1 MKPRVLLALLLLALS
16 SSAHAGPFNDK
27 LAICLVKSTT
37 QEDKLTLIRWIFA
50 AMASHPGVKDL
61 SEVSAK
67 DGDQLNGQV
76 ADLFVSLLTDR
87 CAVEAEEAVKYEGQ
101 GTIGTSFEVL
111 GRVAMQ
117 ELMSD
122 GSVGAFMGGIDA
134 HIDPEVLETLGQ
146 RMGAPQK
153 GAKAD

>member
-1 MKPRVLLALLLLALS
+1 MKLRILLALVLLGLS
-16 SSAHAGPFNDK
+16 SSALAGPFNDK
-27 LAICLVKSTT
+27 LAVCLVKSTT
-37 QEDKLTLIRWIFA
+37 PQDKLTLIRWIFA

-67 DGDQLNGQV
+67 DGDRLNRQV

-87 CAVEAEEAVKYEGQ
+87 CGTETREAVKYEGQ
-101 GTIGTSFEVL
+101 AAIAGSFEVL

-122 GSVGAFMGGIDA
+122 GNVGAFMGGIDA
-134 HIDPEVLETLGQ
+134 HIDPAVLEELG
-146 RMGAPQK
+146 RTMGAEE
-153 GAKAD
+153 GAPAD

>member
-1 MKPRVLLALLLLALS
+1 MKLRVLLALVLFALS
-16 SSAHAGPFNDK
+16 TSAHAGPFNDK

-61 SEVSAK
+61 SEVSAG
-67 DGDQLNGQV
+67 DGDKLNEQV

-87 CAVEAEEAVKYEGQ
+87 CGVETREAVKYEGK
-101 GTIGTSFEVL
+101 GAIGTSFEVL

-122 GSVGAFMGGIDA
+122 GSVGTFMGGIDA
-134 HIDPEVLETLGQ
+134 HIDPQVLEELGQ
-146 RMGAPQK
+146 SMGAPEK
-153 GAKAD
+153 GAKGD